1 MRTMRTVR
9 QVTGLLWLAA
19 LAAGVS
25 AQTQPQPTG
34 LILGQVVDAGTG
46 QPIAGAIVTA
56 GGGPIMLNGQPAPPE
71 MLASL
76 DQGGTVVGL
85 PRVMTGPVGQFVF
98 HSLKKGT
105 YRLSASAPGYVP
117 GSFGQRRV
125 NGPPKPIELD
135 EGEHVGDATIKLW
148 KYGAIS
154 GRVTDDAGEPA
165 VGVNVRILRAQVSGP
180 TKTYLFA
187 SGTQTDDRGVY
198 RFGTLIPGEVHRR
211 RAADGHHDAHVARRR
226 VRDGARRPDHRGT
239 RPHAD

>member
-1 MRTMRTVR
+1 
-9 QVTGLLWLAA
+9 
-19 LAAGVS
+19 
-25 AQTQPQPTG
+25 
-34 LILGQVVDAGTG
+34 
-46 QPIAGAIVTA
+46 
-56 GGGPIMLNGQPAPPE
+56 MLNGQPAPPE

-76 DQGGTVVGL
+76 DQAGTRRGL

-98 HSLKKGT
+98 HSLRKGS

-117 GSFGQRRV
+117 GSYGQRRV
-125 NGPPKPIELD
+125 NGPSKPIELD

-165 VGVNVRILRAQVSGP
+165 VGVSVRILRAQVSGP

-187 SGTQTDDRGVY
+187 SRDADGRS
-198 RFGTLIPGEVHRR
+198 RRLPIRHAHPRRVHRR

-226 VRDGARRPDHRGT
+226 VRDGARAAAPPRRSSGS
-239 RPHAD
+239 